1 MDIKNYKKYI
11 SLIESEMVPAL
22 GCTDPIGIAFC
33 ASSAAGPL
41 NGEILSVDAFFSKN
55 LIKNV
60 AAVKIPK
67 TGGMCGARIAT
78 ALGVIGGNPELK
90 LEALK
95 NLNNDDIQSAVK
107 LEKSD
112 RLQVNI
118 ADNDITLYMKVT
130 VTTSDG
136 TSTAIV
142 QDDYTN
148 LVSLVVNG
156 AETINDNSCSESDA
170 LSNVYQSLSL
180 ETILDFADT
189 VPLTE
194 LNHIAKAI
202 SMNTALAQEGIKGS
216 NGTVI
221 AHLLQSGGA
230 FGDAASSAAASSV
243 LWTSAAID
251 ARMCGCPLPAMSNTG
266 SGNQGIV
273 STMPLYGAAQVFD
286 TDRETLVRGTAVSCL
301 TAIYIKH
308 NVGNLSTVC
317 GLTVAGTGAAC
328 GLAYIR
334 GGRREALVCVL
345 KNMYGN
351 ISGMICDGAKTS
363 CALKAA
369 SCVYAACMASDFALQ
384 GFGLES
390 NNGIVGKDENDTI
403 DYFVRTSNE
412 GLSAMDAV
420 ILDIIMNK

>member
-1 MDIKNYKKYI
+1 MDIQSYENYI
-11 SLIESEMVPAL
+11 SLIKSEMVPAL

-33 ASSAAGPL
+33 AASAAGPVS
-41 NGEILSVDAFFSKN
+41 GDILKVDAVFSKN

-78 ALGVIGGNPELK
+78 ALGVMGGNADLK
-90 LEALK
+90 LEALRD
-95 NLNNDDIQSAVK
+95 LTPESIRYASD
-107 LEKSD
+107 LEAGD
-112 RLQVNI
+112 RLSVDI

-130 VTTSDG
+130 VTTDQG

-142 QDDYTN
+142 QNDYTN
-148 LVSLVVNG
+148 LVSLTVNG
-156 AETINDNSCSESDA
+156 KEKIKASASSGNDKMSAVYKSMSLDA
-170 LSNVYQSLSL
+170 
-180 ETILDFADT
+180 ILDFADN
-189 VPLTE
+189 VPLE
-194 LNHIAKAI
+194 KLNYLDRAVK
-202 SMNTALAQEGIKGS
+202 MNTALAQDGIDGS
-216 NGTVI
+216 NGTI
-221 AHLLQSGGA
+221 IGRLIRCGG
-230 FGDAASSAAASSV
+230 SSANDGNSLSGSAV

-273 STMPLYGAAQVFD
+273 STMPIYGASKILNID
-286 TDRETLVRGTAVSCL
+286 DETLLRGLAVSCL

-317 GLTVAGTGAAC
+317 GLTIAGTGAAC
-328 GLAYIR
+328 GLSYIR
-334 GGRREALVCVL
+334 GGRRDVLVSVL
-345 KNMYGN
+345 KNMFGN

-369 SCVYAACMASDFALQ
+369 SCVYAACLASDFALQ

-403 DYFVRTSNE
+403 DHFVRTSNE
-412 GLSAMDAV
+412 GLSAMDSV